1 MHYLSILMQK
11 LITHTI
17 FRFLPLNKKTI
28 TVSSILLIILSL
40 SGCSTHVSRV
50 SIPIKVQSEID
61 IDTYSNFAVL
71 PFVSEEH
78 SSKLGEL
85 PVEIGDDIGEILRS
99 RLARQEK
106 FEIVNKQETKRLMTG
121 EEINEEWLEDTEH
134 LSELGKYF
142 EVKGIIVGSYRFISD
157 TQPRRYYGERYSA
170 RHQRYIMDYHDYLQK
185 SYLLSLRVMIID
197 IDTKDIIWDEA
208 YHQKTAEAHT
218 LGSFV
223 FSQMTPQERT
233 IKELSKRAI
242 ADFVREI
249 TPHYEQE
256 DRFLI
261 R

>member
-1 MHYLSILMQK
+1 MQK
-11 LITHTI
+11 LIRSTI
-17 FRFLPLNKKTI
+17 LQFLRVNKRTF
-28 TVSSILLIILSL
+28 TVYSILLLLLCL

-61 IDTYSNFAVL
+61 IDTYSKFAVL

-197 IDTKDIIWDEA
+197 IDTKDMIWDEV

-223 FSQMTPQERT
+223 FSQMAPQERT
-233 IKELSKRAI
+233 LKELSKRAI

-249 TPHYEQE
+249 TPHYEHE